1 MLTDADRLWN
11 SACRLVCSL
20 RVCVDFLMVY
30 NIYAVLYIWVLFS
43 VFLFSGLDK
52 FEEQQQ
58 EQRKKVLDNLGS
70 KTPKE

>member
-1 MLTDADRLWN
+1 
-11 SACRLVCSL
+11 
-20 RVCVDFLMVY
+20 MVY

-58 EQRKKVLDNLGS
+58 EQRKKALNNLGS